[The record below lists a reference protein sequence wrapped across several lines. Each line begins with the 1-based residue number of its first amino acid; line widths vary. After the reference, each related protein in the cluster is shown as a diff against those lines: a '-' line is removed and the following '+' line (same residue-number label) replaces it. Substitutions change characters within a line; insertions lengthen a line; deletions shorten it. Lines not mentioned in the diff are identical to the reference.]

1 MTKNFSKLREEAEK
15 KLSDTEDLSALSI
28 SETEQLVH
36 ELRVYQIELELQ
48 NEELRRTQEEIEIA
62 CDRYADLYDSI
73 PVGCIT
79 VDDEGVI
86 LQANLSSTH
95 QLDVTRGVLIGQ
107 ALHRFVASKYQDDFH
122 LYHRKIFSTKTRQSC
137 ELKLKKANGSE
148 FFAQLQGIAIEE
160 LEKFPCPPSQNGNRF
175 SNSPANGGKKYA
187 HYHLIITDINEFK
200 QNEVAL
206 VKKEEQCYCNE
217 KLVNE
222 RTEELAKINQQLQT
236 EIAERKR
243 AEASDKQHLQELA
256 HASRLTLLGEM
267 TSIIVHEINQ
277 PLTAI
282 AAYSEAC
289 KRLLVSK
296 PKKSAQI
303 TSALDGIIKQAQR
316 AGDIFI
322 A

>member
-36 ELRVYQIELELQ
+36 KLRVYQIELELQ

-86 LQANLSSTH
+86 LQANLTSTH

-107 ALHRFVASKYQDDFH
+107 MLHRFVASKYQDDFH
-122 LYHRKIFSTKTRQSC
+122 LYHRKIFSTKTQQSC

-160 LEKFPCPPSQNGNRF
+160 LEKFPCPPLQNGNRF

-222 RTEELAKINQQLQT
+222 RTEELAIANSQT
-236 EIAERKR
+236 RHKR
-243 AEASDKQHLQELA
+243 S
-256 HASRLTLLGEM
+256 TLGL
-267 TSIIVHEINQ
+267 
-277 PLTAI
+277 
-282 AAYSEAC
+282 SEHN
-289 KRLLVSK
+289 
-296 PKKSAQI
+296 
-303 TSALDGIIKQAQR
+303 
-316 AGDIFI
+316 
-322 A
+322 